1 MKSQIKMNK
10 EQIKELMVIT
20 AEECGELTQA
30 CCKIYRWDIDSV
42 YANSSN
48 KQRLLEEAGDVMAMI
63 SLMVENDLL
72 TEQELDDR
80 IHYKKCKLKAWSS
93 LFDET

>member
-30 CCKIYRWDIDSV
+30 CCKIYRWDIDSI
-42 YANSSN
+42 YADGSN
-48 KQRLLEEAGDVMAMI
+48 RQRLIDEAGDVMAMI